1 LHLLV
6 TSQNEDMLNLFE
18 AYFSSSGF
26 NYTLTNSGSQCLD
39 KFVRRDK
46 EFDVIIVDTSLSDL
60 DGLYVVKTVL
70 AANPDQKIMITT
82 GNSSLKRQAT
92 FIGIDPEN
100 ILLKPF
106 RFGTLISAIREIGSR
121 TYKIQLKDHVLALY
135 NSVDEGI
142 SEAVQFLQK
151 GIKKNEC
158 VMFLGNKEGIELV
171 KKKFNS
177 NKIDVNRMVS
187 DSSIIFMDSKQWYI
201 PDGKVDKNRIKT
213 QWLDLV
219 NKCTS
224 NGKTGLRSFCMT
236 DTFFEH
242 KVGDDLVDYENS
254 LSPNFD
260 FQFLPVC
267 AYTQSNFGQLS
278 QKQQEI
284 LVTSH
289 NHVWMQTNEKTKSN
303 QKI

>member
-1 LHLLV
+1 
-6 TSQNEDMLNLFE
+6 MLNLFE

-39 KFVRRDK
+39 KFIRRDK

-70 AANPDQKIMITT
+70 ATNPDQKIMITT

-92 FIGIDPEN
+92 FFGIDPEN

-121 TYKIQLKDHVLALY
+121 TNKIQLKDHVLALY
-135 NSVDEGI
+135 NSVDEEI
-142 SEAVQFLQK
+142 CEAVQFLQK
-151 GIKKNEC
+151 GIKNNEC

-171 KKKFNS
+171 KKNFNS
-177 NKIDVNRMVS
+177 NKIDVNRLVS
-187 DSSIIFMDSKQWYI
+187 DSSIIIMDSKQWYI

-224 NGKTGLRSFCMT
+224 NGKTGLRSFCMM

-242 KVGDDLVDYENS
+242 KVDEDLVDYENS

-260 FQFLPVC
+260 FQFLPIC
-267 AYTQSNFGQLS
+267 AYTQSNFDQLS
-278 QKQQEI
+278 QSQQEV

-289 NHVWMQTNEKTKSN
+289 NHVWMQRKEKTKSN